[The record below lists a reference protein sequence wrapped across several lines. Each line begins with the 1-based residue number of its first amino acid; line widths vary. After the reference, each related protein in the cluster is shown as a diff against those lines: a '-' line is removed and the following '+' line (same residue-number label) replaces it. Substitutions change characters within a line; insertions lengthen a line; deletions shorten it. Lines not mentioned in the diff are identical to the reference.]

1 MEEAVCTGALTACS
15 VCAAAG
21 RAQAPRGNC
30 PGKQNNKYEDNEYYD
45 MMKIIQSCDFKIS
58 CGTRF
63 AGILVGPQSI

>member
-30 PGKQNNKYEDNEYYD
+30 PGKQNNKYEDDEYYD
-45 MMKIIQSCDFKIS
+45 MMKII
-58 CGTRF
+58 
-63 AGILVGPQSI
+63 